1 MLLNNQVVTLGE
13 LETFTY
19 VCPFCH
25 KGFETQGYRS
35 MQNKRMTCA
44 VCQAHYD
51 MKVEEN
57 FVLDDASLKT
67 ARKIGAMPIGEKKK
81 ERLELWQQLAD
92 STTTLKTRL
101 RWLEMLRVAKC
112 SAVGVD
118 DGARR
123 SRF

>member
-1 MLLNNQVVTLGE
+1 MLVNHKPVALGT

-35 MQNKRMTCA
+35 MQNKKMTCGT
-44 VCQAHYD
+44 CQAHYD
-51 MKVEEN
+51 SKVADSFE
-57 FVLDDASLKT
+57 LDDASLKT
-67 ARKIGAMPIGEKKK
+67 ARKIGAMPIGEKKR